1 VGSKLSEPAV
11 GAEYRR
17 ALDYLFART
26 QAGMKFGLERTEA
39 LLAHLGQ
46 PHRRYPSFH
55 VAGTNGKGSTVATL
69 AALLSAGGRRV
80 AAYTSPHLVD
90 FRERVV
96 VAGSPMPEAD
106 VVDWVARHAST
117 IEALGA
123 TFFEATTAMA
133 FDYFARA
140 GAEVAVIEVGLG
152 GRLDSTNVLDPVVA
166 GVTSI
171 GVDHAEYLGDTVEQI
186 ALEKAGIFKRGRPAV
201 IGERDARIAA
211 ILAGAAAAAA
221 AAPIIQVQDAVPV
234 QDVRVVDGGT
244 RLRLTR
250 GGAAM
255 ELRTPLAGEHQAQN
269 LATALAMLD
278 AAGPEYA
285 LDAQAIAEAVL
296 AVRLPGRF
304 QRSGKWIFDVAHNP
318 DGARVLA
325 ETLVMVGV
333 RRPLVALVG
342 VLSDKDWLGM
352 LRIIAPAVDRVILTT
367 PPTAPATRIWDLA
380 AARERAAALSDNVDA
395 ISDFDEALDRADSLG
410 ATVLV
415 TGSFHT
421 VGDAMLRLQV
431 SPMPG

>member
-1 VGSKLSEPAV
+1 MGSKLSDPAV

-26 QAGMKFGLERTEA
+26 QGGMKFGLERTEA

-46 PHRRYPSFH
+46 PQRRYPCFH

-69 AALLSAGGRRV
+69 TALLSAGGRRV

-106 VVDWVARHAST
+106 VVDWVARHAGI
-117 IEALGA
+117 IEELGA

-140 GAEVAVIEVGLG
+140 SADVAVIEVGLG
-152 GRLDSTNVLDPVVA
+152 GRLDSTNVVDPIVA

-186 ALEKAGIFKRGRPAV
+186 AMEKAGIFKQGRPAV
-201 IGERDARIAA
+201 VGERDARIAG
-211 ILAGAAAAAA
+211 ILVGAAAAAA
-221 AAPIIQVQDAVPV
+221 ASPVIQVREAVPLH
-234 QDVRVVDGGT
+234 DVRVVAGGT
-244 RLRLTR
+244 QLRLTR
-250 GGAAM
+250 AGETV

-269 LATALAMLD
+269 LATAVAMFD

-285 LDAQAIAEAVL
+285 LDAAAMASAIAG
-296 AVRLPGRF
+296 VRLPGRF

-325 ETLVMVGV
+325 ETLAAVGP
-333 RRPLVALVG
+333 RRPLVAMVG

-352 LRIIAPAVDRVILTT
+352 LRIIAPVVDRVILTT
-367 PPTAPATRIWDLA
+367 PPTAPASRIWDLD

-395 ISDFDEALDRADSLG
+395 IGDFDAALDRADSLG

-431 SPMPG
+431 SPMAG